1 MKIKN
6 LKRFITF
13 IAILICTTIATLGLL
28 GGNYSFSH
36 TDSIK
41 TKTIYASSGDTLW
54 TIAQTEQKKNKY
66 YEDKNIKEIIE
77 DIKSINNL
85 KNSNIYDSQELTI
98 PYI

>member
-13 IAILICTTIATLGLL
+13 IIVLIGIIISLCLFGA
-28 GGNYSFSH
+28 NYSFSH
-36 TDSIK
+36 IDNIK
-41 TKTIYASSGDTLW
+41 TKTIYASEGDTLW
-54 TIAQTEQKKNKY
+54 SIAQIEQKKNRY

-77 DIKSINNL
+77 NIKSVNNL
-85 KNSNIYDSQELTI
+85 QTSNIYNSQKLII